1 MQRPDQSV
9 YAQQLEE
16 HRLKQQR
23 EAEMAHETEAPV
35 HQAAEAAPAPA
46 PAPRMEEAVHAE
58 AQRPEIKHEEAP
70 REQAPKVEAPRYEA
84 PKVDAKE
91 ILSTAGLQMVE
102 TDRSKA
108 VQTAYEPEPVQ
119 LGRPKREKPVVQPA
133 SDELVQVETRNK

>member
-23 EAEMAHETEAPV
+23 EAEMTHEAETPV
-35 HQAAEAAPAPA
+35 RQESTPAPA
-46 PAPRMEEAVHAE
+46 PAPRVEEAVRAE
-58 AQRPEIKHEEAP
+58 APREEAP
-70 REQAPKVEAPRYEA
+70 RVEAPRYEA
-84 PKVDAKE
+84 PKVDPKE

-119 LGRPKREKPVVQPA
+119 LGRPRREKPVVQPA
-133 SDELVQVETRNK
+133 SEELVQVETRNK